1 MNKLYTAAMFVVLAC
16 FSLNL
21 SAQQS
26 ILSEDFESGS
36 LPTNWM
42 VDQNPQ
48 SVGWEFG
55 AANVLSSQ
63 YFPVTA
69 HTKFA
74 CSNDDANDASGG
86 TTNIADR
93 DRLIT
98 PVLDLTSYS
107 AVTLTFQAF
116 FQDQYGSSAS
126 IEASTDNGATWQTVT
141 AVTPTAG
148 WEQITID
155 LSLYKQYSSIRFAFR
170 HNDGGSGSWADGFAV
185 DDVEFYEPAS
195 LDAAVTATNFSG
207 YVVRGI
213 KTLNFSITNSGL
225 TPITSLDLSYSLDNG
240 LSWTSAPVTGLNIAA
255 GASTTVSYPTQISLW
270 DAKEYEVLV
279 KVENPNGSPDA
290 VASNNIFGTTMNL
303 MVGNATKN
311 TILEEWTG
319 AWCQYCPDGAY
330 LLNTLAHDYDDFI
343 GVALHVGDGM
353 ETSETGTL
361 DGNIGP
367 SFPAAMV
374 DRVLFSDQTSIA
386 YSSRAIWEAKF
397 LERRTEVTPVKLDA
411 TTTYNSS
418 TRELTV
424 TVSAQFLTES
434 SQNFRLNAYVVE
446 DSVTG
451 TGSGYNQVNYYNN
464 VNGHP
469 YQGAGNPIVGF
480 NHMHVLRTMLGG
492 PWGQSG
498 SIPTTI
504 ESDTAYTYTFS
515 TTLNANWKEDDIK
528 VVALIQEYGSGVNNR
543 PIINALELD
552 LNDADEHTL
561 NAVVGIDV
569 LSENDPSTSTATD
582 GSIEVVGLGTAPF
595 TYNWSNGNTTGS
607 NVGLAN
613 GTYTVTVTDYFGGT
627 ATRTFNLGTV
637 GINNTAADVKVN
649 VYPNP
654 TNGLVNVSVNLT
666 HSDNVK
672 LEVLNALGS
681 VVNSADLG
689 NTNAAQHQ
697 LDLSDMPTGV
707 YFVKVSAGS
716 AVSVE
721 RITLS
726 K

>member
-1 MNKLYTAAMFVVLAC
+1 MNKLYTAALFVILAC
-16 FSLNL
+16 LSISM
-21 SAQQS
+21 SAQQT
-26 ILSEDFESGS
+26 ILSQDFEGNG
-36 LPTNWM
+36 LPAGWM
-42 VDQNPQ
+42 LDQNPQ

-55 AANVLSSQ
+55 TANALSSQ

-86 TTNIADR
+86 NTNIADR

-98 PVLDLTSYS
+98 PVMDLTSYS
-107 AVTLTFQAF
+107 AVTLKFQAF

-126 IEASTDNGATWQTVT
+126 IEASTDNGLTWQNVT
-141 AVTPTAG
+141 AVNATNG
-148 WEQITID
+148 WEDVVVD

-170 HNDGGSGSWADGFAV
+170 HNDGGAGSWADGFAI
-185 DDVEFYEPAS
+185 DDVEFYEPAA

-207 YVVRGI
+207 YVVRGV
-213 KTLNFSITNSGL
+213 KTLNFSVTNAGL
-225 TPITSLDLSYSLDNG
+225 TTITSLDLSYSLDNG
-240 LSWTSAPVTGLNIAA
+240 LSWTSDVATGLNIAP

-270 DAKEYEVLV
+270 DSKEYEVLV
-279 KVENPNGSPDA
+279 KVENPNGSTDA
-290 VASNNIFGTTMNL
+290 NASNNIHSTVMNL

-311 TILEEWTG
+311 TVLEEWTG

-330 LLNTLAHDYDDFI
+330 LLNTLTDDYTDFI
-343 GVALHVGDGM
+343 GVALHAGDAM

-361 DGNIGP
+361 DGSIGP

-397 LERRTEVTPVKLDA
+397 LERREAVTPVKLEA

-418 TRELTV
+418 NRELTV
-424 TVSAQFLTES
+424 TVTAQFLTES

-451 TGSGYNQVNYYNN
+451 TGSGYNQVNYYNS
-464 VNGHP
+464 VSGHP
-469 YQGAGNPIVGF
+469 YQGAGNPIIGYV
-480 NHMHVLRTMLGG
+480 HMHVLRTMLGG
-492 PWGQSG
+492 PWGQVN
-498 SIPTTI
+498 SIPSPIAT
-504 ESDTAYTYTFS
+504 DTAYTYTFT
-515 TTLNANWKEDDIK
+515 TTLPVGWKEDDIQ
-528 VVALIQEYGSGVNNR
+528 VVALLQEYGSGVNNR
-543 PIINALELD
+543 PILNALELG
-552 LNDADEHTL
+552 LNDSDEHTL
-561 NAVVGIDV
+561 NAVVGLDV
-569 LSENDPSTSTATD
+569 ISEVDPTAPTATD

-595 TYNWSNGNTTGS
+595 TYNWSTGGTTPAIT
-607 NVGLAN
+607 GLGN

-637 GINNTAADVKVN
+637 GISQVQDEVELS

-654 TNGLVNVSVNLT
+654 TNGLVNVSVKLNT
-666 HSDNVK
+666 ANDVT
-672 LEVLNALGS
+672 LEVMNALGA
-681 VVNSADLG
+681 VVNTTSLG
-689 NTNAAQHQ
+689 NTSGTQHQ
-697 LDLSDMPTGV
+697 LDLGDLPTGV